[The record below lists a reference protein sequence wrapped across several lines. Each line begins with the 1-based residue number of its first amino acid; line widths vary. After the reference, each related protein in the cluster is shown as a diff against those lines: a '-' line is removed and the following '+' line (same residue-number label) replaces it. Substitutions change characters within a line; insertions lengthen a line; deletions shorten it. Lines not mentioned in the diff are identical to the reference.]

1 MTVSEIAELV
11 DLMRA
16 KGVLELTIGDVV
28 IRMNEGKPADMT
40 TRPLSQLSA
49 VPEEP
54 EPDLTLWSS
63 PFDPTLRGA

>member
-16 KGVLELTIGDVV
+16 KGVLELRTGDVE
-28 IRMNEGKPADMT
+28 IKLSEAKPAGALK
-40 TRPLSQLSA
+40 PLVA
-49 VPEEP
+49 IPEEP

-63 PFDPTLRGA
+63 PFDPTLAKGA